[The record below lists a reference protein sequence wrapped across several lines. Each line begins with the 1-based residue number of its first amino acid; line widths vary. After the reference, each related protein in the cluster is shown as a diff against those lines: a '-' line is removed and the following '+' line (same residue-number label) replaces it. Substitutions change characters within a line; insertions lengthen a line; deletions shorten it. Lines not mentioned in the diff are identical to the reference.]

1 MFKGGWTGGTGGG
14 VRITGGGVEGG
25 SSGATEDERELG
37 IEGGLELRS
46 EVSGDEGEDGGDGCL
61 EG

>member
-1 MFKGGWTGGTGGG
+1 M
-14 VRITGGGVEGG
+14 EGG

-46 EVSGDEGEDGGDGCL
+46 EVSADEGEDGGDGCL